1 MIQFK
6 NVSKIYR
13 TGAVDTPILR
23 SVSFG
28 IEQGE
33 YVLITGKSGS
43 GKSTLLN
50 ILTGVDSAS
59 GGDVMV
65 NGVNLL
71 RLSEAKMTRWRG
83 ENVGIIFQFFQLI
96 PTLSVLENILLPM
109 DLIGKISSSNRQARA
124 RELLAM
130 IGLAGHEEKMPS
142 SLSGGEQQ
150 RVAIARALANDVDL
164 LIADEP
170 TGNLDS
176 KNADMIFDVFDR
188 LRKAGKTIVM
198 VTHEREVMKGVTRKI
213 VIRDGEIA
221 DDIMVKGAVA
231 S

>member
-13 TGAVDTPILR
+13 TGAVDTPILK
-23 SVSFG
+23 SVSFNV
-28 IEQGE
+28 EQGE

-65 NGVNLL
+65 NSVNLL
-71 RLSEAKMTRWRG
+71 RLSEAEMTRWRG

>member
-1 MIQFK
+1 LVDYSVLK
-6 NVSKIYR
+6 KI
-13 TGAVDTPILR
+13 
-23 SVSFG
+23 SFG

-59 GGDVMV
+59 GGEVV
-65 NGVNLL
+65 VRGTNIL
-71 RLSEAKMTRWRG
+71 RLNETAMTRWRG
-83 ENVGIIFQFFQLI
+83 EHMGIIFQFFQLI

-109 DLIGKISSSNRQARA
+109 DLIGKVAAAQRQEKARG
-124 RELLAM
+124 LLAM
-130 IGLAGHEEKMPS
+130 VGLSGHEEQMPF

-150 RVAIARALANDVDL
+150 RVAIARALANDAEVI
-164 LIADEP
+164 IADEP

-176 KNADMIFDVFDR
+176 KNADVVFDVFDQ
-188 LRKAGKTIVM
+188 LKKAGKTIVM
-198 VTHEREVMKGVTRKI
+198 VTHEREIMKGVTRKI
-213 VIRDGEIA
+213 VIQDGEIF
-221 DDIMVKGAVA
+221 DDIRMKGGIV